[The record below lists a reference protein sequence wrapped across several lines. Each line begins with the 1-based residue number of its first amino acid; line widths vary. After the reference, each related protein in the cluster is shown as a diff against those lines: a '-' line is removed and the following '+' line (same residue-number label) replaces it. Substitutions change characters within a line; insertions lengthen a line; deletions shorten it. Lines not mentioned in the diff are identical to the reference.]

1 LAGCYLFLWR
11 GSPST
16 VRQTSFYTI
25 TAREAKLLY
34 QLPEGQLSGG
44 TDERLAQDDL
54 ASWIG
59 MLREVVA
66 RSLKELENK
75 GAIEVHRGKIKIRN
89 KNKTLDW
96 D

>member
-1 LAGCYLFLWR
+1 MGGCYLFLWH

-16 VRQTSFYTI
+16 VRQTSFYTV
-25 TAREAKLLY
+25 TAREAKLLRL
-34 QLPEGQLSGG
+34 LPEGQLSGG

-59 MLREVVA
+59 TVREVVA

-75 GAIEVHRGKIKIRN
+75 GAIDVHRGKIKIRN
-89 KNKTLDW
+89 KKK
-96 D
+96 